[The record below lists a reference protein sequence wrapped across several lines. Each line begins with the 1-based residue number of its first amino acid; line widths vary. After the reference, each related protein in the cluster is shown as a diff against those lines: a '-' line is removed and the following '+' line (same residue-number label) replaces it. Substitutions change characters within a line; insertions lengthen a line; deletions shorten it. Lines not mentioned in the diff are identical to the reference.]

1 MKSALGTK
9 IRVGQIAYTNCVP
22 FYHNLKGGDLE
33 FFKAVPAEVNAAM
46 KNGEIDLAPVSSLEY
61 LLRSED
67 YLLLP
72 NFSIGARDFS
82 GSVLLF
88 SREKI
93 EGLNKESIALT
104 NESLSSV
111 TLLKILLRFK
121 YQFEN
126 DFTVTKSDPEEM
138 LREHKA
144 ALVIG
149 DDALFFKPKEFVY
162 RYDLG
167 ELWWNWTE
175 KPFCFAVW
183 AVRKK
188 FAAKHPEEV
197 AAFCRRLG
205 DNLHKNLSDIE
216 ALVRQSLGMNF
227 MDERFSKVFGYLFNL
242 NYGLDQNMI
251 EGLELFYRLA
261 HRLQAAPKPEKLQFF
276 EGI

>member
-1 MKSALGTK
+1 MKSVLGTK
-9 IRVGQIAYTNCVP
+9 IRVGQISYTNCIP
-22 FYHNLKGGDLE
+22 FYHNLQGGDLE
-33 FFKAVPAEVNAAM
+33 FFKAVPADLNAAM

-61 LLRSED
+61 LLRAKD

-72 NFSIGARDFS
+72 HFSIGARDFS

-88 SREKI
+88 SKEKM
-93 EGLNKESIALT
+93 EGLDGASIALT
-104 NESLSSV
+104 RESLSSV
-111 TLLKILLRFK
+111 TLLKILLKFK
-121 YQFEN
+121 YKFDN
-126 DFTVTKSDPEEM
+126 SFAVADSNPEEM
-138 LREHKA
+138 LKKHKA

-188 FAAKHPEEV
+188 FALKHPEEV
-197 AAFCRRLG
+197 AGFCRRLG
-205 DNLHKNLSDIE
+205 TNLYKNLSDIE
-216 ALVRQSLGMNF
+216 ALVKQSMGMNF
-227 MDERFSKVFGYLFNL
+227 MDERFSKVFGYIFNL
-242 NYGLDQNMI
+242 NYGLDETMI

-261 HRLQAAPKPEKLQFF
+261 HRLKAAPKPEPLQFF
-276 EGI
+276 EGV